1 MSRLDPKAG
10 MDDVLITCAT
20 EMNTDSDIAAYADAL
35 KKVLA

>member
-1 MSRLDPKAG
+1 

-20 EMNTDSDIAAYADAL
+20 EMNTHDDIATYADAL